1 MSRSDP
7 TRHAPFHWD
16 DPLLLNEQLNEDERM
31 VRDAEEHASE
41 DKKRRES
48 AETRN
53 SAEQLAYST
62 EKLIKDN
69 DDKLPADVKSDV
81 QGDVDALKTALAGD
95 DDDAVKNAFDKLSQ
109 SQGKLGEAI
118 YAQGQTADADPA
130 QSVDACEVLTG
141 GTRAACPL
149 MATESH
155 PFIVARPMQTSVG
168 MFVAVT
174 VNCEVLPVTVIVPF
188 RL

>member
-1 MSRSDP
+1 MTISGGSALP
-7 TRHAPFHWD
+7 K
-16 DPLLLNEQLNEDERM
+16 EDVERM

-118 YAQGQTADADPA
+118 YAQGQTADASASANPGEDANPSGEA
-130 QSVDACEVLTG
+130 GDQSSEEDVVDAEVIDDEDPSTSTG
-141 GTRAACPL
+141 Q
-149 MATESH
+149 
-155 PFIVARPMQTSVG
+155 AR
-168 MFVAVT
+168 
-174 VNCEVLPVTVIVPF
+174 
-188 RL
+188 